1 MSGGHVL
8 KSWSTTQ
15 ATVAMSSAE
24 AELYALVKGAAQ
36 TLGMLAIG
44 RDLGIS
50 MRATVHSDAS
60 AALSIIQRQGT
71 GKLRHVSTQFLWIQE
86 KTRNDAFDVAK
97 IPGEENPADVLT
109 KNVSADIMMRHL
121 DSMNVE
127 LRDDRA
133 KTAPNLMVML
143 GDPQGGPGD
152 SWHEGESQVT
162 RHHERPRRELFTP
175 MRVGGSPPNIA
186 LTSTRI
192 TRGEYLD
199 DGARFTW
206 TDSWRARATAH
217 RDMGRLWTG
226 TTTFILNSRH
236 VENVQ
241 SRDGGPSR

>member
-1 MSGGHVL
+1 ML

-15 ATVAMSSAE
+15 ATVGMSSAE
-24 AELYALVKGAAQ
+24 AELYALGKGAAQ

-44 RDLGIS
+44 RDLGIH

-86 KTRNDAFDVAK
+86 KTREEVFDVAK

-109 KNVSADIMMRHL
+109 KYVSADIMRKHL

-127 LRDDRA
+127 LRVDRA
-133 KTAPNLMVML
+133 ETAPNLMLMQ

-152 SWHEGESQVT
+152 SWLEGESQVT
-162 RHHERPRRELFTP
+162 RYHERPRRELFTP
-175 MRVGGSPPNIA
+175 MRVGGSPPGKA
-186 LTSTRI
+186 LTSTRV

-199 DGARFTW
+199 DGSKFVW

-226 TTTFILNSRH
+226 ATTFVLNSNYVGLQYRDDGS
-236 VENVQ
+236 
-241 SRDGGPSR
+241 SR